1 MLSIKEASEFLGNFQ
16 MFIQTL
22 VNYSLHLQASL
33 LKWGLFFST
42 PFVTT
47 EVAKQF
53 TRWWDTQTTSDHT
66 IPKASWASYLPVDR
80 LKVLRRKRVS
90 CDNSILLSNGQSRW
104 RYEILVFKVRQQGLT
119 VHREAHTSSHLC
131 ILSAVCFICLRMR
144 RTFLQYYYNT
154 KYTKI
159 YM

>member
-1 MLSIKEASEFLGNFQ
+1 MN
-16 MFIQTL
+16 M
-22 VNYSLHLQASL
+22 NYSLHLQASL
-33 LKWGLFFST
+33 LKWGLLFST

-80 LKVLRRKRVS
+80 LKVLHRKPIP
-90 CDNSILLSNGQSRW
+90 CDNSILS
-104 RYEILVFKVRQQGLT
+104 VFKVRQQGLT

-144 RTFLQYYYNT
+144 RTFYSIIITPSIQ
-154 KYTKI
+154 KYTCNIFIICYILVLIKKFI
-159 YM
+159 STLLR